1 MKWLNRQ
8 SKTILGAS
16 ITLAVFGLLSRF
28 IGLIRDRILASRFG
42 ASDILD
48 VYYVSFNIP
57 DFIFNLLVIGAVS
70 SAFIPIFIE
79 YQLKKNGQEWKI
91 ANNFLNLLMIVVAGA
106 IAILFFFVPLLMNI
120 IAPGFTAEKKEL
132 AVLFTRVML
141 LSPFIFSISVVMG
154 SVLQA
159 FHRFLIYSFAPV
171 MYNIGIIIGVVFFEP
186 KFGPL
191 GLAEGVVLGAFLH
204 LLIQIPAAYKVG
216 FRWQKIID
224 LTSSGM
230 KRIFLLMIPRSIGL
244 AAMQINWIV
253 LSALATTL
261 SIGSVAIFNFANNL
275 QYLPISLVGISIAV
289 ASFPTLSREAIEKS
303 REDFAK
309 RIMATLRK
317 IIFIIIPLSFL
328 AVYLREDIVRVV
340 LGAGKFQI
348 DDISLTA
355 QVFGFFT
362 IGIFAQSII
371 PFLSR
376 SFYALQ
382 NTKIPVI
389 STLIS
394 IIVNIGLAFMLINRG
409 FDILSLP
416 LAFSVAGILNLVLLL
431 YFINR
436 RLKFFNIRQ
445 LIQYSWK
452 ILLLSYAMILFITI
466 IDGMFI
472 YKVLSPTFSGAFY
485 HGLLVAV
492 LAALTFMDMSFMLKI
507 KEVSIFKIRRKNEM
521 S

>member
-1 MKWLNRQ
+1 MEWFNKQ

-16 ITLAVFGLLSRF
+16 MTLAVFGLLSRF
-28 IGLIRDRILASRFG
+28 VGLIRDRILASRFG

-106 IAILFFFVPLLMNI
+106 VAILFFFVPLLINI
-120 IAPGFTAEKKEL
+120 IAPGFTSEKKDL
-132 AVLFTRVML
+132 AILFTRIML
-141 LSPFIFSISVVMG
+141 LSPFIFSISVVIG

-159 FHRFLIYSFAPV
+159 FQRFLIYSFAPV

-191 GLAEGVVLGAFLH
+191 GLAEGVVLGALLH
-204 LLIQIPAAYKVG
+204 LLIQIPAVYKVG
-216 FRWQKIID
+216 FRWQRIID
-224 LTSSGM
+224 FTSSGM
-230 KRIFLLMIPRSIGL
+230 KRIFYLMVPRSIGL

-261 SIGSVAIFNFANNL
+261 SVGSVAIFNFANNL
-275 QYLPISLVGISIAV
+275 QYLPISLVGISVAV

-309 RIMATLRK
+309 HIVATLRK

-328 AVYLREDIVRVV
+328 IVYLREDIVRVV

-355 QVFGFFT
+355 QVLGFFSV
-362 IGIFAQSII
+362 GIFAQSII

-382 NTKIPVI
+382 NTKTPVI
-389 STLIS
+389 STLVS
-394 IIVNIGLAFMLINRG
+394 IVANIGLAFWFINQG

-416 LAFSVAGILNLVLLL
+416 LAFGIASILNVALLL
-431 YFINR
+431 YFMNK
-436 RLKFFNIRQ
+436 RLKFFDLKKI
-445 LIQYSWK
+445 LKYFWK
-452 ILLLSYAMILFITI
+452 IILLSYAMILFITI
-466 IDGMFI
+466 IDGMFVYRI
-472 YKVLSPTFSGAFY
+472 LSPTFSGALY
-485 HGLLVAV
+485 HGLILAI
-492 LAALTFMDMSFMLKI
+492 LAALTFIDMSFMLKI
-507 KEVSIFKIRRKNEM
+507 KEVSILKIRRKNEM
-521 S
+521 P